1 MERADLL
8 CSATVF
14 TALDQV
20 SDMVGGGHVMT
31 GCFVGDYLNM
41 KVGPMNLL
49 RISGALVAVG
59 FGFALIRTTYAG
71 AMIGLL
77 IAGFGTSNM
86 IALIFGAAARRSPG
100 GVGAAIAA
108 ASSVGYLGFL
118 VGPPVV
124 GSLAG
129 VVGLRIALTL
139 IVVAGTVISLSAS
152 KVLGAD

>member
-49 RISGALVAVG
+49 RISGVLVAAG
-59 FGFALIRTTYAG
+59 FGFALIGRTYAG

-77 IAGFGTSNM
+77 VAGFGSSNM